1 MDQARSITVDGI
13 SYDTAQFSPEV
24 QQAVGIYNAIALD
37 LQKSQLEAIKC
48 QAALQTVG
56 NQISADFFDWLMVVV
71 GIQQHVIFF
80 ATPPD
85 DARHFGGI
93 IRGTMQ

>member
-56 NQISADFFDWLMVVV
+56 NQISAAVKTELEKKAANAAAPVAADV
-71 GIQQHVIFF
+71 
-80 ATPPD
+80 APKTE
-85 DARHFGGI
+85 
-93 IRGTMQ
+93 